1 MSKRKKQKI
10 NFNYFSVKIFIILL
24 ATTIFSV
31 GIFGGITYFNTKK
44 SIEKEFNQNA
54 TNFSYS
60 VNQNI
65 DSILGGI
72 ETQINNLAINVDFT
86 DLEEKPHYKTFTQS
100 FLNDVKT
107 NNESFLNV
115 YYATKS
121 NMFVMAPAADVSPD
135 IKWSE
140 KAWYKGA
147 AESRKFNV
155 SEIYTD
161 TVTGKKT
168 VAVAK
173 AVVKNNEVVGVIG
186 IDIDLEKLSSK
197 LSNFKVGENG
207 SVFIFDKKGIA
218 IANPDKSLIATDYFA
233 KVSIWNDI
241 ASSKAG
247 NVKYEVNG
255 VKKISFYETNEVSG
269 WKIVASIPAVELTNQ
284 TNSIAVM
291 TIILIVV
298 FSCIAMIIATYI
310 YKKFNSSVRD
320 LKNGFESASEG
331 DFSQRLEVKSKDEFG
346 ELSQSFNVMVDNVAS
361 LLNGV
366 DNSTVKV
373 SQNSSDIEGMA
384 QDASAF
390 VEEVSATMDDI
401 ANGATSQT
409 QNIENILNEVVNLSS
424 KIDGINNNAK
434 AIETISEEAKN
445 NSKRGIEAVVTLNNA
460 TEQSK
465 ASYENINKQIQEL
478 HNSMQNIG
486 NIIASITA
494 VTEQTNLLALNA
506 AIEAARAGESG
517 RGFAVVADEIRKLAE
532 QSNNSTAD
540 IEKILEA
547 MYHSSKQTLEAMDG
561 VSANFKDQGQASE
574 QVDSVL
580 KDIANSIFKLNDNI
594 DLISRSITDV
604 YNNKNTLEENVTSIA
619 SISEETTASTEQVT
633 AAIQELS
640 SNIQNFAN
648 CATDLKDLSDSLT
661 DEVSKF
667 KTK

>member
-1 MSKRKKQKI
+1 
-10 NFNYFSVKIFIILL
+10 
-24 ATTIFSV
+24 
-31 GIFGGITYFNTKK
+31 
-44 SIEKEFNQNA
+44 
-54 TNFSYS
+54 
-60 VNQNI
+60 
-65 DSILGGI
+65 
-72 ETQINNLAINVDFT
+72 
-86 DLEEKPHYKTFTQS
+86 
-100 FLNDVKT
+100 
-107 NNESFLNV
+107 
-115 YYATKS
+115 
-121 NMFVMAPAADVSPD
+121 
-135 IKWSE
+135 
-140 KAWYKGA
+140 
-147 AESRKFNV
+147 
-155 SEIYTD
+155 
-161 TVTGKKT
+161 
-168 VAVAK
+168 
-173 AVVKNNEVVGVIG
+173 
-186 IDIDLEKLSSK
+186 
-197 LSNFKVGENG
+197 
-207 SVFIFDKKGIA
+207 
-218 IANPDKSLIATDYFA
+218 
-233 KVSIWNDI
+233 
-241 ASSKAG
+241 
-247 NVKYEVNG
+247 
-255 VKKISFYETNEVSG
+255 
-269 WKIVASIPAVELTNQ
+269 
-284 TNSIAVM
+284 M

-298 FSCIAMIIATYI
+298 FSGVAMIIATYI

-320 LKNGFESASEG
+320 LKNGFELASEG

-346 ELSQSFNVMVDNVAS
+346 ELSQSFNVMVDNVAT
-361 LLNGV
+361 LLEGV
-366 DNSTVKV
+366 DKSTVKV

-409 QNIENILNEVVNLSS
+409 QNIENILNEVVSLSS

-434 AIETISEEAKN
+434 AIEDISEEAKN

-547 MYHSSKQTLEAMDG
+547 MYYSSKQTLEAMDG
-561 VSANFKDQGQASE
+561 VSSNFKEQGQASQ

-594 DLISRSITDV
+594 DLISTSITDV
-604 YNNKNTLEENVTSIA
+604 YNNKNTLEDNVTSIA

-640 SNIQNFAN
+640 NNIQNFAN

-661 DEVSKF
+661 GEVSKF

>member
-1 MSKRKKQKI
+1 MSKIKKQKI
-10 NFNYFSVKIFIILL
+10 NFNHFSVKIFIILL

-31 GIFGGITYFNTKK
+31 GIFGGITYLSTKK
-44 SIEKEFNQNA
+44 SIEKEFNQNV
-54 TNFSYS
+54 TSLSYS
-60 VNQNI
+60 INQNM

-72 ETQINNLAINVDFT
+72 ETQINNLAVNVDFT
-86 DLEEKPHYKTFTQS
+86 DLEEKPHYKEFTQL
-100 FLNDVKT
+100 FLNDVKS
-107 NNESFLNV
+107 NNDSFLNV

-121 NMFVMAPAADVSPD
+121 NIFVMAPSSEISSD
-135 IKWSE
+135 INWSE
-140 KAWYKGA
+140 TEWYKGA
-147 AESRKFNV
+147 AESKKFNV

-168 VAVAK
+168 ISVAK
-173 AVVKNNEVVGVIG
+173 AVVKNNELVGVIG

-207 SVFIFDKKGIA
+207 TVSIFDKKGIG
-218 IANPDKSLIATDYFA
+218 IATQTKSLLGTDYF
-233 KVSIWNDI
+233 
-241 ASSKAG
+241 SKLSAWKEIDSNKSG

-255 VKKISFYETNEVSG
+255 VKRIAFYETNEITG
-269 WKIVASIPAVELTNQ
+269 WKIVSSIPLVELTNK
-284 TNSIAVM
+284 TTRIAVI
-291 TIILIVV
+291 TGILIIV
-298 FSCIAMIIATYI
+298 FAILAIIIATYI
-310 YKKFNSSVRD
+310 YNKFNNSVRD
-320 LKNGFESASEG
+320 LKNGFKLASQG
-331 DFSQRLEVKSKDEFG
+331 DFSKRLEVKSKDEFG
-346 ELSQSFNVMVDNVAS
+346 ELSESFNIMVNNVAT
-361 LLNGV
+361 LLEGV
-366 DNSTVKV
+366 DSSTDKV
-373 SQNSSDIEGMA
+373 FQNSSDIEGMA

-401 ANGATSQT
+401 ATGATSQT
-409 QNIENILNEVVNLSS
+409 TNIENILNEVVSLSS
-424 KIDGINNNAK
+424 KIDGINNNAR

-445 NSKRGIEAVVTLNNA
+445 NSKRGRDAVETLNNA
-460 TEQSK
+460 TEHSK
-465 ASYENINKQIQEL
+465 ASYENINKQIIDL

-540 IEKILEA
+540 IEKILEG

-561 VSANFKDQGQASE
+561 VSVNFKEQGKASE
-574 QVDSVL
+574 QVDNVL
-580 KDIANSIFKLNDNI
+580 KDIVKSIFNLNENI
-594 DLISRSITDV
+594 DLISKSITDV

-640 SNIQNFAN
+640 SNIQNFTN
-648 CATDLKDLSDSLT
+648 CATDLKDLADNLT
-661 DEVSKF
+661 TEVSKF
-667 KTK
+667 KIK